1 MRATTAT
8 TRRSTLTARR
18 ATTRRS
24 GRVVDGTELAGEVRF
39 ALGPAVPLE
48 ASRLAL
54 ALRQLEQRFTDAHF
68 VGKLCELAAV
78 DRVAPEDEAHNNGRG
93 GDLGSDAAS
102 AVLYRMQHTML
113 LLTGRGG
120 AMAPQLSTASGR
132 FEVLFA
138 RLAYGAARSF
148 GWTRCGAHL
157 LACAERMMPLK
168 DERGAQVV
176 AVELWAALG
185 RASRR
190 WPAAERQAARA
201 QLAAFLRQHCI
212 LSNSGSGDG
221 LDLGVE
227 VGAALRFVANR
238 CDARRTV
245 WLGDALR
252 LEWLGDGA
260 HAADVGNASAQARA
274 LDLATTLTQL
284 LEWRGAAWCARVQA
298 TVARGLENQ
307 ALVRFS
313 QVRIATARL
322 IAATLVA
329 ARRVDAMTQ
338 RSGELVRQLIAGAAA
353 QSELLELLLVVV
365 LGDAALSPAFADELQ
380 HVVPVVLEGQRDNDP
395 ERATMARHAAAL
407 LMQYSL
413 SGAQLDAL
421 LAAMHAQVA
430 NTGDAAA
437 WQSRRVALPMLQLLA
452 FRLRF
457 DGGAQVN
464 ARVLEIGKL
473 ALLDCRGSHR
483 LALARPGA
491 AV

>member
-1 MRATTAT
+1 
-8 TRRSTLTARR
+8 
-18 ATTRRS
+18 
-24 GRVVDGTELAGEVRF
+24 
-39 ALGPAVPLE
+39 
-48 ASRLAL
+48 
-54 ALRQLEQRFTDAHF
+54 
-68 VGKLCELAAV
+68 
-78 DRVAPEDEAHNNGRG
+78 
-93 GDLGSDAAS
+93 
-102 AVLYRMQHTML
+102 
-113 LLTGRGG
+113 
-120 AMAPQLSTASGR
+120 
-132 FEVLFA
+132 
-138 RLAYGAARSF
+138 
-148 GWTRCGAHL
+148 
-157 LACAERMMPLK
+157 MPLK

-201 QLAAFLRQHCI
+201 QLAAFLHQHCI

-221 LDLGVE
+221 LDFGVE

-274 LDLATTLTQL
+274 LDLATTLMQL

-329 ARRVDAMTQ
+329 ACNDATQ
-338 RSGELVRQLIAGAAA
+338 RRARAAADRRRRGAIGAARVAARRRARRRGAVTGVCRRAAACGAGCARGPARQRPRARNDGATRRGAAHAVLA
-353 QSELLELLLVVV
+353 QRRTVGRAAG
-365 LGDAALSPAFADELQ
+365 GDA
-380 HVVPVVLEGQRDNDP
+380 
-395 ERATMARHAAAL
+395 RAQA
-407 LMQYSL
+407 
-413 SGAQLDAL
+413 
-421 LAAMHAQVA
+421 A

-473 ALLDCRGSHR
+473 ARLPRVSSPRSCAARCRRLTRRSCVPSLWRRRAPRTRRGSK
-483 LALARPGA
+483 LACSGWRH
-491 AV
+491 